1 MRILQVSS
9 ARAFG
14 GGERHLLDLARGLAA
29 RGHELLFALGEGS
42 PLRERLADFGAQSV
56 FTLPLRNSLDIGSA
70 LRLARLAREYNV
82 EIIHAHVARDYGP
95 AAFAARR
102 APGARLVIT
111 RHVLFPL
118 SRSHRLWLSN
128 AARVIAVSEAV
139 ARSLRA
145 QKIFD
150 PERIRVVPNGVDLLR
165 FRQACAAPERARAVR
180 AGDVGVGRAGDVEGH
195 TLRVGI
201 VGELSEVK
209 GQEDFLHAAALVN
222 EKLGGLLNDKLG
234 GADNKLGDT
243 VEFVIVGEDSSRDG
257 SYRARLKR
265 LVAGLK
271 LEGRVQLLGQLG
283 EDEVPALLASLDLFV
298 SASRSESFGMAM
310 VEALACGV
318 PVVATAT
325 EGAREVVEDGVTG
338 LLVPVGDVEAL
349 AAAVA
354 ALLEDE
360 GRRRRLGERAC
371 EVAAERFDLARMVEA
386 TERVYAEALDRGSA

>member
-42 PLRERLADFGAQSV
+42 PLRERLADFGERRV
-56 FTLPLRNSLDIGSA
+56 FTLPLRNSLDLGSA
-70 LRLARLAREYNV
+70 RGLARLAREHEV
-82 EIIHAHVARDYGP
+82 EIIHAHVARDYTP

-102 APGARLVIT
+102 AKGARLVIT

-118 SRSHRLWLSN
+118 GRAHRLWLSN

-139 ARSLRA
+139 ARSLRG

-150 PERIRVVPNGVDLLR
+150 SERIRVVPNGINVRR
-165 FRQACAAPERARAVR
+165 FQHASVGLELARA
-180 AGDVGVGRAGDVEGH
+180 GRAGDVEGH

-209 GQEDFLHAAALVN
+209 GQEGFLRAAALVN
-222 EKLGGLLNDKLG
+222 NKLG
-234 GADNKLGDT
+234 GADNRFGDA
-243 VEFVIVGEDSSRDG
+243 VEFFIVGEDSSRGG
-257 SYRARLKR
+257 SYRARLER
-265 LVAGLK
+265 LVAELK
-271 LEGRVQLLGQLG
+271 LEGRTHFLGQLN

-325 EGAREVVEDGVTG
+325 EGAQEIVEDGVTG
-338 LLVPVGDVEAL
+338 LLVPSGDVQAL
-349 AAAVA
+349 ASAVA

-360 GRRRRLGERAC
+360 GRRRRLGERAR

-386 TERVYAEALDRGSA
+386 TERVYAEALGRERP